1 MAAKQ
6 PYGRPPYH
14 PDFDILSGAVM
25 QSDALSESGV
35 MTVVD
40 LVKEVAD
47 PETAAHFAVQ
57 RSAKAAREL
66 GITDERAVTA
76 MAGAWLDGMVAGY
89 RLRQAHEQKEAE
101 DRD

>member
-47 PETAAHFAVQ
+47 PETAMHFAVQ
-57 RSAKAAREL
+57 RGAMVARLTGVRDIKAA
-66 GITDERAVTA
+66 TA

>member
-1 MAAKQ
+1 MSAE
-6 PYGRPPYH
+6 PYGRPPHH
-14 PDFDILSGAVM
+14 PDFG
-25 QSDALSESGV
+25 ALSEAV
-35 MTVVD
+35 MTADAMSGFGAATVLD

-47 PETAAHFAVQ
+47 LETAAHFAVQ